1 MTPGK
6 EMFAPPAE
14 AVLGRGV
21 GLDDEPALRRAMSR
35 AIAGGFDV
43 AGSDIQMSGLDG
55 TQPLREARA
64 RRRRFLPCAG
74 DLTGA

>member
-1 MTPGK
+1 
-6 EMFAPPAE
+6 MFAPPAQSVVGR
-14 AVLGRGV
+14 VLV
-21 GLDDEPALRRAMSR
+21 LDDEPALRREMSR

-43 AGSDIQMSGLDG
+43 AVSDIHRSGLDG
-55 TQPLREARA
+55 TQLLREVRA

>member
-1 MTPGK
+1 
-6 EMFAPPAE
+6 
-14 AVLGRGV
+14 
-21 GLDDEPALRRAMSR
+21 MSR

-74 DLTGA
+74 DVTGA